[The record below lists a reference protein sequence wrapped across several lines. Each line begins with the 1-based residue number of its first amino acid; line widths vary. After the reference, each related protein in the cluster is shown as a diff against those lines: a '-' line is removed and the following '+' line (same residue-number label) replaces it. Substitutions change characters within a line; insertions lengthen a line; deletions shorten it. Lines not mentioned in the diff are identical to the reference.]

1 MSHRTQGGGAGH
13 RGVHHDV
20 TPASGERQDPSFRS
34 TDESMSA
41 PAHHGA
47 GRSTWKA
54 VAIPSEH
61 GGWGLTAEP
70 ILLGLLLAFSWPGV
84 AIGVAAMCA
93 FLARTPLKL
102 ALVDRRRGR
111 ELQRT
116 VLARR
121 IGLAEVAAIVAMG
134 VVALIAAGW
143 EWLIPAAIALPLFA
157 IELWYD
163 IRSRGRR
170 LVPELCGAIGMGAV
184 AAAIVVAG
192 DGAATLAAA
201 AWLVLAA
208 RSIGAI
214 PFIRTQIDRLHHGTV
229 STHPSDLFQLLALV
243 VAVIAAVVDPD
254 VVVGSIAVA
263 VIVVLHLVW
272 VRRSPVPPAKVLGLR
287 QMALGVALVA
297 ATAAGVRL
305 S

>member
-1 MSHRTQGGGAGH
+1 MNTRT
-13 RGVHHDV
+13 
-20 TPASGERQDPSFRS
+20 
-34 TDESMSA
+34 A
-41 PAHHGA
+41 PAHHVSE
-47 GRSTWKA
+47 RPTWKT

-70 ILLGLLLAFSWPGV
+70 ILLGLLLAFSWAGV
-84 AIGVAAMCA
+84 AIGAAAMLA

-102 ALVDRRRGR
+102 ALVDRRRDR
-111 ELQRT
+111 ELERT

-121 IGLAEVAAIVAMG
+121 IGLAEVVAIVAW
-134 VVALIAAGW
+134 VSSALVAAGW
-143 EWLIPAAIALPLFA
+143 TGWSQRPLRCHCSR

-170 LVPELCGAIGMGAV
+170 LVPELCGAVGMGAV
-184 AAAIVVAG
+184 AAAIVIAG
-192 DGAATLAAA
+192 DGAAALAAA

-214 PFIRTQIDRLHHGTV
+214 PFIRTQIGRLHRGAV
-229 STHPSDLFQLLALV
+229 STRSSDLFQLLALV
-243 VAVIAAVVDPD
+243 VAAIAAVVDPD
-254 VVVGSIAVA
+254 VLLGSIAVV

-287 QMALGVALVA
+287 QMALGFALVA